1 MGSVYRL
8 TLRQLS
14 GRWRLLITI
23 LLVSLPVVMVT
34 IAVLIDAP
42 QHDRE
47 FLDGVESENAVINR
61 DSPREEVIGDIA
73 GDGLSEAEQE
83 LQDVAEFDD
92 FLVNGMLVGAILPLV
107 VLAIAS
113 AAFANEIEDRTLA
126 NLTLSPIPRWKIVVP
141 KLLGAMTV
149 AGPFIAASAF
159 ATVYIA
165 FDGDLTAS
173 LAVTAGA
180 IIAVVLY
187 SSVFIWAGLMTT
199 RAIGFGLLYVF
210 LWEGIF
216 SGFVSG
222 VRFLSIR
229 HYSIALMHGFD
240 ERRFAESDNLSFGI
254 AIGASIAV
262 FAIFLLL
269 SIRRLRRM
277 DVP

>member
-23 LLVSLPVVMVT
+23 VLASLPVVMGL
-34 IAVLIDAP
+34 IATMVDDPPSNEDFEGI
-42 QHDRE
+42 
-47 FLDGVESENAVINR
+47 VI
-61 DSPREEVIGDIA
+61 
-73 GDGLSEAEQE
+73 
-83 LQDVAEFDD
+83 
-92 FLVNGMLVGAILPLV
+92 NGMLAGSILPLV

-126 NLTLSPIPRWKIVVP
+126 NLTLSPIPRWQIVVP

-149 AGPFIAASAF
+149 AVPFIVGSAF
-159 ATVYIA
+159 ITSQLY
-165 FDGDLTAS
+165 FDGDMTAVI
-173 LAVTAGA
+173 AVTVGA
-180 IIAVVLY
+180 FVGVALY

-229 HYSIALMHGFD
+229 HYSIALMHGLD
-240 ERRFAESDNLSFGI
+240 ERRFAGGDNLSFGV
-254 AIGASIAV
+254 AIGASVVV
-262 FAIFLLL
+262 FVLFLLL
-269 SIRRLRRM
+269 SVRRLRRM